1 MDKVIYNGYAQHV
14 LTHAENMILRLK
26 SFVWED
32 SGGVYRNNN
41 LSLQLGRVKQ
51 MDGELWDNVVEED
64 SCDTKRE
71 YELDEQELSRTI
83 EELCLSKA
91 EEFRMLGYNHVT
103 GHEIWQCI
111 SKKYHKDGIP
121 NLHKIVNDILT
132 LKVTNFMNWLT
143 INAYKEV

>member
-1 MDKVIYNGYAQHV
+1 MDRK
-14 LTHAENMILRLK
+14 L
-26 SFVWED
+26 WEA
-32 SGGVYRNNN
+32 
-41 LSLQLGRVKQ
+41 
-51 MDGELWDNVVEED
+51 
-64 SCDTKRE
+64 E
-71 YELDEQELSRTI
+71 YENTVHGKKNGNEYENKNQNNEENSIIENDLNDEESNNHVLDEQELSRTI

-143 INAYKEV
+143 MNAYKE